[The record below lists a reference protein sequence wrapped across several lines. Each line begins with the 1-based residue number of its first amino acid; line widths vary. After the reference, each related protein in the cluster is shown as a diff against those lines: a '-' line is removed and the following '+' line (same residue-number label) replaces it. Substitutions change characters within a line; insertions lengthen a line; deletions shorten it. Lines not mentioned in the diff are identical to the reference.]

1 MNHLLEES
9 QLNQVFD
16 KMKFQTSAG
25 CTAISSF
32 FEILPKTKNIVTR
45 RTNTILSVKKSVNN
59 QTDSLWKKAKAAEEL
74 LEPYIDNKTD
84 LIGQAESQLFF
95 TGEHTKILNTVPYLI
110 TILLILKIW
119 VAPIMGVM
127 MPFMFF
133 IAPYIIVKLV
143 MKIPI
148 PWEVYISIM
157 KEMVL
162 GVKGD
167 QPIGLKQL
175 SQGLYL
181 VTSFG
186 QGLIQP
192 ILTAQQTYKTDLK
205 IKEIGTAINEYIG
218 TTAEIFTR
226 LYQKDTLQKL
236 PPLPLDLSAR
246 DAYWWFKDNHLLFKS
261 WRHQVGCMDVYYTLA
276 KDSAWRPV
284 EWSSVAEFQFEGLA
298 DLCIKE
304 PIKSDIVYNR
314 HNLMTGPNRGGKSSF
329 LRAVLQQVLF
339 SRVLGI
345 TNCERASLPWVHWI
359 HSRIR
364 SLDKP
369 GEASLFEEDVKSC
382 AGILKRV
389 DVAEHGLVLIDEL
402 FHSTNPPDALF
413 CAQTFLGDFW
423 KCESATSIISTH
435 SFELLNDLPEHVKT
449 LCCPASEVD
458 DGQIKYSYKVEH
470 GVCKLSSVREVLK
483 EAGFRL

>member
-25 CTAISSF
+25 RAAMSSF
-32 FEILPKTKNIVTR
+32 FEILPKTKAIVNR
-45 RTNTILSVKKSVNN
+45 RTNTILSVKKSTNG
-59 QTDSLWKKAKAAEEL
+59 QIDALWKKAKAAEEL

-119 VAPIMGVM
+119 VAPIMGLM

-133 IAPYIIVKLV
+133 IAPYVIVKLV
-143 MKIPI
+143 MKVPI
-148 PWEVYISIM
+148 PWNVYISMM
-157 KEMVL
+157 KELVL

-167 QPIGLKQL
+167 QPIGIKQL

-186 QGLIQP
+186 QGMVQP
-192 ILTAQQTYKTDLK
+192 VLTAQQTYKTDLK
-205 IKEIGTAINEYIG
+205 IKEIGSAINEYIG
-218 TTAEIFTR
+218 TTAEIFTT

-236 PPLPLDLSAR
+236 PPLPLDMSAR
-246 DAYWWFKDNHLLFKS
+246 DAYWWFKDNHLFFKS

-284 EWSSVAEFQFEGLA
+284 EWSPVAEFQFEGLA

-304 PIKSDIVYNR
+304 PIKSDIVYSQ

-345 TNCERASLPWVHWI
+345 TNCERASLPWIHWI

-382 AGILKRV
+382 AGILKCV

-413 CAQTFLGDFW
+413 CARTFLGEFW
-423 KCESATSIISTH
+423 NCESATSIISTH
-435 SFELLNDLPEHVKT
+435 SFELLNELPEHVKT
-449 LCCPASEVD
+449 LCCPASED
-458 DGQIKYSYKVEH
+458 SEGEIKYSYKVEP